1 MSLRLILAHWKLQT
15 LYQLRAPSFV
25 VPVFVYPVLFYLYFA
40 ESEANSEALANRFLV
55 SYSLYAFLGA
65 TLHQVTGSIAED
77 RRRDWAPYLRT
88 LPYFQW
94 AELAGRFLSALL
106 SAILATLLVAAVA
119 VGISPVTLSLRD
131 LVTLSGA
138 IAFGFIIFFA
148 LGTALG
154 YLLNPRAAL
163 SIALLIFL
171 SLAYVGGLWTSPHT
185 LPEWAQ
191 RLSPLTPS
199 RMWAE
204 LSWSATIDHS
214 WSFRNWFGLLCYGA
228 VFVVA
233 AIYGMK
239 RPVTPTD

>member
-1 MSLRLILAHWKLQT
+1 MSFRLILAHWKLQT

-25 VPVFVYPVLFYLYFA
+25 VPVFLYPVLFYLYFA

-65 TLHQVTGSIAED
+65 TLHQVAGSIAED
-77 RRRDWAPYLRT
+77 RRRNWAPYLRT
-88 LPYFQW
+88 LPHFQW

-106 SAILATLLVAAVA
+106 SAILATLIVVAVA
-119 VGISPVTLSLRD
+119 TALSPVSLTLGD
-131 LVTLSGA
+131 VVILSCA
-138 IAFGFIIFFA
+138 IGVGFMIFFA

-154 YLLNPRAAL
+154 YLLNPRTAL

-191 RLSPLTPS
+191 QVSPLTPS

-204 LSWSATIDHS
+204 ISWSATIDHE

-228 VFVVA
+228 VFTVA
-233 AIYGMK
+233 ALYAMK
-239 RPVTPTD
+239 RPVLPSD